1 MTDQTPTDITGQ
13 FDFWVGEW
21 VCTGKSRVAPGK
33 DEWIDTK
40 ATNSITKTLGG
51 KVVEENFS
59 MNSFIG
65 QSHTVYDQARKI
77 WRQTWVDNSGGYLV
91 FEGGM
96 DDARLIL
103 IEVSKPTETAPNV
116 RQRMVFSD
124 FKGDSFTWEWEGSSD
139 GGKSWNLNWV
149 LNYKRKK

>member
-40 ATNSITKTLGG
+40 ATNSISKTLGG

-59 MNSFIG
+59 MGTFQGKSV
-65 QSHTVYDQARKI
+65 SVYDSNRKI
-77 WRQTWVDNSGGYLV
+77 WRQTWVDSSGGYLV

-96 DDARLIL
+96 DGAYLCMR
-103 IEVSKPTETAPNV
+103 E
-116 RQRMVFSD
+116 
-124 FKGDSFTWEWEGSSD
+124 
-139 GGKSWNLNWV
+139 
-149 LNYKRKK
+149 